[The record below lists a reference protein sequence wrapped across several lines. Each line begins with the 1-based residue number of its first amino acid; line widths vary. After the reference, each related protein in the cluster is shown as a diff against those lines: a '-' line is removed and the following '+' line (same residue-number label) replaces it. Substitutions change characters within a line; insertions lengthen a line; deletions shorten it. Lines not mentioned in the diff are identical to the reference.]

1 MNNDGDE
8 YICSY
13 TTDCV
18 MDSFFDDEVD
28 FNDDRYKAGYPGYY
42 DKFLE
47 EQNPKNEEEK
57 KKKRKKKRSKKKK
70 KKKKKPK

>member
-1 MNNDGDE
+1 MNDDGDE

-13 TTDCV
+13 TADCV
-18 MDSFFDDEVD
+18 MGSFFDDDVD
-28 FNDDRYKAGYPGYY
+28 VNDDRYKIGYY